1 VFAQITKNVFEKK
14 LTGSR
19 EYPNEK
25 VQKWDK

>member
-1 VFAQITKNVFEKK
+1 MEEVFAQITKNVFEKK

-25 VQKWDK
+25 VQK